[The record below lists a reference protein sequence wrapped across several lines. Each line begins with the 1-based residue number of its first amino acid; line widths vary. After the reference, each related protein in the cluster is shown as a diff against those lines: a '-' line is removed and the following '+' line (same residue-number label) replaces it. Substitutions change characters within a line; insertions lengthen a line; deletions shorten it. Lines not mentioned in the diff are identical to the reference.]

1 MLERVEYII
10 RRTDILISFGVMA
23 ILSIMIIPLPT
34 VLLDLLL
41 SLQISAAVMI
51 VVTSIFI
58 SKPLDFSAFPAI
70 LLITTLFRL
79 ALNIASTRLILLKG
93 SEGIDAAGHVIMAF
107 GSFVVGG
114 NYVVGFIVFL
124 ILILVNFIVITK
136 GAGRI
141 AEVAARFTLDALP
154 GKQMAIDADL
164 NAGIINDQEA
174 RKRRIEIA
182 READFYGAM
191 DGASKFVRGDAIA
204 GLVITVIN
212 IIGGLLIGL
221 LQYGM
226 PISEAAS
233 TFTILTIGDGL
244 VSQVPA
250 LLISTA
256 AGIVVSRAGVESDL
270 GKDITRQMFINPKAL
285 YTASFFL
292 TIFGIVP
299 GLPHIPFFA
308 IALLLGTLGYVISK
322 LPQETEKK
330 QEEEIK
336 PVEPQIESYIEYD
349 HVALE
354 IGYNLIPLVE
364 EGKGDLLTKIK
375 MMRRQ
380 LASELGFVVPPIHIK
395 DNLQLRPHEYSILIR
410 GVDIARGEIMVGYFM
425 AIETEESSKSDIDIK
440 GIPTKE
446 PAFGMK
452 AYWIEES
459 EVERAQL
466 AGYTVVDA
474 CSVLVTHLTELMK
487 THGWELLTRTEVQNL
502 LDKVSKV
509 HPKLVDE
516 LIPVH
521 ITLGNLQRILQN
533 LLKERVPI
541 NDLVNILETLLDFSP
556 QIKDVEI
563 LTEYVRQ
570 SLSRYITKQYT
581 DSDGNLAVITLDT
594 TYERIFSEASE
605 QGGVVKPDVIS
616 KLLRGFEKVLVE
628 NKEKIMHPVILCSTQ
643 NRRFLRKILERF
655 LPSVVVLSNAEIS
668 TGVKLFSVGMISY
681 ED

>member
-1 MLERVEYII
+1 MLERVEYIM

-23 ILSIMIIPLPT
+23 ILSIIIIPLPT

-51 VVTSIFI
+51 IVTSIFI

-226 PISEAAS
+226 PISEAAT

-308 IALLLGTLGYVISK
+308 IALILGTLGYVISK
-322 LPQETEKK
+322 LPEETEKK
-330 QEEEIK
+330 QEEVK

-349 HVALE
+349 PVALE
-354 IGYNLIPLVE
+354 IGYNLINLVE
-364 EGKGDLLTKIK
+364 EEKGDLLTKIK

-425 AIETEESSKSDIDIK
+425 AIETEESLKSGIEIK

-446 PAFGMK
+446 PTFGMK

-487 THGWELLTRTEVQNL
+487 AHGWELLTRTEVQNL

-521 ITLGNLQRILQN
+521 LTLGNLQRILQN

-541 NDLVNILETLLDFSP
+541 NDLVYILETLLDFSP

-570 SLSRYITKQYT
+570 SLSRYITKQYI

-605 QGGVVKPDVIS
+605 QGWVVKPDVIS

-668 TGVKLFSVGMISY
+668 TGVKLFSVGMINY